1 MAAPKT
7 TAETTLR
14 LTRTFPAPRERVF
27 QAWTDPRELTQWF
40 APTDEYTTKVTA
52 LELRVGGHYRI
63 EMQHA
68 KGNVHCVVGTYRE
81 VRPPGRLVYTWA
93 WEGKAMGET
102 QVTVE
107 FHDRGGSTEVVVTH
121 ELFPT
126 AEDRDKHHQGW
137 TGCLDRLTTVL

>member
-14 LTRTFPAPRERVF
+14 LTRTLEPSRERVF
-27 QAWTDPRELTQWF
+27 RAWTDPRELTRWF
-40 APTDEYTTKVTA
+40 APSDEYTTTVAA
-52 LELRVGGHYRI
+52 LDLRVGGRYRI

-81 VRPPGRLVYTWA
+81 VRPPERLVYTWT

-102 QVTVE
+102 LVTVK
-107 FHDRGGSTEVVVTH
+107 FHDRGGSTEVIVTH
-121 ELFPT
+121 EIFPT
-126 AEDRDKHHQGW
+126 AEERDQHTQGW
-137 TGCLDRLTTVL
+137 SGCLDRLTTVL